1 MHRTR
6 KHGGVLIDVALIIVV
21 LTVFSSFL
29 AAGFVAKYRTAE
41 TSASTARVA
50 AFDVDAQRSDSNDV
64 TYVLTK
70 GVFVPGSE
78 SNDYVL
84 TVANNSE
91 TTVRYS
97 VEFVFG
103 EGVSQYV
110 KVYHVTE
117 GADPALVAPGDDG
130 RIVLEGSALVPGTSS
145 VTETFTFEIDPSKV
159 PLSVYSAF
167 TADTSNTLT
176 SVNDVELDFDALVR
190 FVQID

>member
-50 AFDVDAQRSDSNDV
+50 AFDVDAKRSDSNNV
-64 TYVLTK
+64 SYVLT
-70 GVFVPGSE
+70 GGTFVPGSE

-84 TVANNSE
+84 TVAKNSE
-91 TTVRYS
+91 TAVRYS

-110 KVYHVTE
+110 RVYHVTE
-117 GADPALVAPGDDG
+117 GADPVLIAPDDEG
-130 RIVLEGSALVPGTSS
+130 RIVLEGSALVAGTSS
-145 VTETFTFEIDPSKV
+145 VTETFTFSVDAAKV

-167 TADTSNTLT
+167 TADASDPLTTSEN
-176 SVNDVELDFDALVR
+176 VAIDFDALVR